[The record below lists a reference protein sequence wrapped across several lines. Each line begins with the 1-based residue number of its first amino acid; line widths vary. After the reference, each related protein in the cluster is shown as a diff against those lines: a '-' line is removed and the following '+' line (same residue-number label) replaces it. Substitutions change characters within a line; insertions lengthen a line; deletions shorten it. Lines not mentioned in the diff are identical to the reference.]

1 MITFTY
7 NVYAMSID
15 STLDA
20 ANPHMV
26 TGVYLRV
33 IAYDDVIKRTAEQT
47 IYISNKPGSAWLPYD
62 QLTNEI
68 VTEYVVNSGYVS
80 DVKDLLTTIL
90 SEMAASTNTMPV
102 TPPWLNN
109 DMPDR
114 YNTSTAGAFTLD
126 QDILNQ
132 PSAYRNAE
140 MEAAVQRVLISISG
154 GTI

>member
-1 MITFTY
+1 MIKFHY
-7 NVYAMSID
+7 DVYAMSID
-15 STLDA
+15 SLTDPS
-20 ANPHMV
+20 NPNMV

-33 IAYDDVIKRTAEQT
+33 YAYDDVTNINAEQS
-47 IYISNKPGSAWLPYD
+47 IYISNKADVVWLPFD

-80 DVKDLLTTIL
+80 DVKDLLIKL
-90 SEMAASTNTMPV
+90 LEEKAASANSLTV
-102 TPPWLNN
+102 TPPWIQNN
-109 DMPDR
+109 QPAL